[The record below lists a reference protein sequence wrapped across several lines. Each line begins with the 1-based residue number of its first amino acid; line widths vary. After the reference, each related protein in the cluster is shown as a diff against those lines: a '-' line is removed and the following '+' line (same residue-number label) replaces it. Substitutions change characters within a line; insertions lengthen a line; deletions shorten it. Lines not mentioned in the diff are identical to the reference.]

1 MKCTDKE
8 WQHCRVEK
16 MGCKGCYYDEIA
28 INEYVRTESGD
39 IFIVDENK
47 KVLQGL
53 NFLDVQYGKIIK
65 HSKNIKE
72 IVGHKD
78 LLVYEVNGRKH
89 KGFIKEIN
97 NYFEIDHWG
106 IDQIKILKIIT
117 REKLLNNVFEVEKE
131 ILK

>member
-1 MKCTDKE
+1 MKCGDKE
-8 WQHCRVEK
+8 WQHCQVEK
-16 MGCKGCYYDEIA
+16 MGCTGCYYDEIEP
-28 INEYVRTESGD
+28 NEYVRTESGD
-39 IFIVDENK
+39 IFIVDERK

-53 NFLDVQYGKIIK
+53 IFLDVQYGKIIK

-72 IVGHKD
+72 IIGYKD

-97 NYFEIDHWG
+97 NHFEIDHWG
-106 IDQIKILKIIT
+106 INQIRILKIIT